1 MRFAVPMWLSNS
13 LLPLQLSII
22 ITRRLL
28 KVFNKEHG
36 ITPHSVKRAIN
47 ESAYLFKSGGANF
60 RSPGTGGGAS
70 ITSAQAG
77 TSPRATADLIAELT
91 RDMLEAADNLEF
103 ERAAYLRDQIK
114 ELKKRK

>member
-1 MRFAVPMWLSNS
+1 MR
-13 LLPLQLSII
+13 
-22 ITRRLL
+22 ITKGHRE
-28 KVFNKEHG
+28 KQIKYNKEHG

-47 ESAYLFKSGGANF
+47 ESAYLFKSGEANS
-60 RSPGTGGGAS
+60 RSLGKGGGAS
-70 ITSAQAG
+70 IASALESA
-77 TSPRATADLIAELT
+77 SPLASSDLIAELT